1 MTATSGPG
9 ISLMTEMLG
18 LASMAEIPSVVID
31 CQRAG
36 PSTGMPTRHEQG
48 DLNLAVY
55 GAHGEVQRVVL
66 APTSV
71 MDCFWTTISAF
82 NLAEEFQLPAI
93 VLQDTVLAVRTE
105 SIPKPD
111 MSKVEVVNRR
121 TFAYRDDGESNG
133 HGYDAA
139 SGPERYLRYQIT
151 SDGVSPMAIPGTPGG
166 AYVATGLEHTQ
177 AANTS
182 SDARNHSAMTE
193 KRFRKLEGVLEKAP
207 PAHEYGDPSAEI
219 GFLTWGSTL
228 GTVSEA
234 IDRLAAQGIAAHALA
249 PRLVWPLPTHQ
260 IDPFLKNKRLVIV
273 PEVNY
278 TGQFAQLLK
287 THYQNVEFTRLNVY
301 GGQPFSVARIL
312 EAVTAASGPSS
323 GTNGKL
329 GRKEA
334 PAHA

>member
-9 ISLMTEMLG
+9 LSLMTEMLG
-18 LASMAEIPSVVID
+18 LASMAEIPAVIID

-48 DLNLAVY
+48 DLNHAVFA
-55 GAHGEVQRVVL
+55 AHGDASRVVL

-71 MDCFWTTISAF
+71 TDCFWTTIHAF

-105 SIPKPD
+105 SIPRPD
-111 MSKVEVVNRR
+111 LSQVQLTQRR
-121 TFAYRDDGESNG
+121 TFAYRDTESTNG
-133 HGYDAA
+133 HGYDAQ
-139 SGPERYLRYQIT
+139 SGPERYLRYQLT
-151 SDGVSPMAIPGTPGG
+151 QDGVSAMAIPGTPGG

-193 KRFRKLEGVLEKAP
+193 KRFKKLEGVLEKAP

-228 GTVSEA
+228 GAVTEA
-234 IDRLAAQGIAAHALA
+234 IDRLAADGIKAHALA

-260 IDPFLKNKRLVIV
+260 IDPFLKGKKVVYV

-278 TGQFAQLLK
+278 TGQFAQILRA
-287 THYQNVEFTRLNVY
+287 HYQDVQFTSINVY
-301 GGQPFSVARIL
+301 GGQPFSVSRIV
-312 EAVTAASGPSS
+312 EAVLPKPAPAASSQG
-323 GTNGKL
+323 
-329 GRKEA
+329 A
-334 PAHA
+334 PVHA